1 MSYFRDTT
9 PIANSSAYR
18 ININST
24 FLKPKSNEAKPCV
37 AMPTFKTQEV
47 PTSISN
53 KFIVNTPTLQ
63 CTKPKTSMKQSMSS
77 FDDLFNSL
85 KGYLIF

>member
-37 AMPTFKTQEV
+37 AMPNFKAQEV

-53 KFIVNTPTLQ
+53 KFIVNSPTVQ
-63 CTKPKTSMKQSMSS
+63 CTKPKPSIKQNLSS

-85 KGYLIF
+85 KGDLLF